1 MHVAQ
6 IEAEQTYTLRHN
18 ILRPH
23 QPFESCQYD
32 TDYDDDAFHVGVFNE
47 GKIVSVASF
56 YLESYEEFTSSTQ
69 YRLRAMATA
78 EEFRNKGAGR
88 EAVQYAERI
97 LQERKAGLLWCK
109 GRTSVQDYYQKLGFR
124 SYGDVFD
131 YPELG
136 PHVIM
141 YKTLK

>member
-1 MHVAQ
+1 MKAVR

-23 QPFESCQYD
+23 QPFEACQYD
-32 TDYDDDAFHVGVFNE
+32 TDHDEHAFHIGAFNE
-47 GKIVSVASF
+47 GNLVSVASF
-56 YLESYEEFTSSTQ
+56 YLDSYAEFTSSKQ

-78 EEFRNKGAGR
+78 EEYRNMGAGR
-88 EAVQYAERI
+88 EVIHYAERI
-97 LQERKAGLLWCK
+97 LHERKADLLWCK
-109 GRTSVQDYYQKLGFR
+109 GRTSVQKYYQKLGFQA
-124 SYGDVFD
+124 YGDVFD

-141 YKTLK
+141 YKTVR